1 MTSSVQRLLSFVLLL
16 GISLSARAASASAPN
31 RIAHPIYTLRVSN
44 PVDSAAARF
53 DAIDTTWLKSIDRRG
68 LSAYEAVEPAGGAGF
83 LDNALIVLLRKQ
95 DKWRLHLMNQ
105 PHGKPR
111 PLPALPFRFSFGVF
125 PTEAAGERWIIGQDA
140 GGNEEFRLH
149 AYTPRNG
156 KVTPWPAP
164 PGRASQVVF
173 APGGERFLYAH
184 NPPGENRW
192 DIRLGHWPKSSS
204 KPPASSTTSPTAPS
218 AQHDDLRTTLHDTL
232 FYRAQGI
239 WSPADIDS
247 TGRHALFIRTVSA
260 FHTELHAFDSASPT
274 RLPPLEAASTVSWA
288 KWLMT
293 PATDKSDK
301 ADTSRI
307 VLIADGP
314 SEFSRL
320 YMLSLPPGKQTG
332 TQSAPTLTP
341 LSPPCECEVESALAL
356 PSPNPPGET
365 RPHRPR
371 LVFALNHQAE
381 SKLFFLDTLGAKPK
395 PILGLPTGV
404 LASMRSDATGRKLA
418 VVLAHFGTPGDLYV
432 VDLNRVSQGQKAAT
446 LWMKAPGLERL
457 PKPRYSLAA
466 PRRMQVTPKD
476 PLPPPQTAVPMWLVT
491 PRAASQAAQQSAPHG
506 ASRRSNSL
514 PPRLAALPA
523 PLLLRLHGGPELQ
536 ARPGYDPLDRYLG
549 EQWGFAIAYPDVRG
563 SSGYG
568 RAYLAADDHVRRPK
582 VLRDVAAVLD
592 TLSTLPELDASRFA
606 VSGRSYGGYV
616 SQAAAIAFGA
626 PNGKGGQDRQGGRLR
641 AAISG
646 VGISDFPHFL
656 ATTKSYRADLRRME
670 YGDERDSTQR
680 LFLDSL
686 SPLNHMSKLNIPLL
700 LLHGEND
707 PRVPYE
713 QSELVYQSLAQR
725 GHPTLFMTLHEEGHA
740 ARAKEAR
747 LAQMRV
753 SAHFLLTTLHTQK
766 R

>member
-1 MTSSVQRLLSFVLLL
+1 MACRPDMTASVQRLLSFVLLL
-16 GISLSARAASASAPN
+16 GISLSAHAASASAPN
-31 RIAHPIYTLRVSN
+31 RIGHPIYSLRVSN
-44 PVDSAAARF
+44 PVDSAATRF

-68 LSAYEAVEPAGGAGF
+68 IAAYEAVEPAGGAGF
-83 LDNALIVLLRKQ
+83 LDNAPIVLLRKQ
-95 DKWRLHLMNQ
+95 DKWRLHLMNR

-111 PLPALPFRFSFGVF
+111 PLPALPFRFSFGIF

-140 GGNEEFRLH
+140 GGDEEFRLH

-184 NPPGENRW
+184 NPPGETRW
-192 DIRLGHWPKSSS
+192 DIRLGHWPQGYLQ
-204 KPPASSTTSPTAPS
+204 A
-218 AQHDDLRTTLHDTL
+218 AQRSGLRDSMHDSLRDTLHDTL
-232 FYRAQGI
+232 YYRAQGI
-239 WSPADIDS
+239 WSPADLDA
-247 TGRHALFIRTVSA
+247 TGRHALLIRTVSA
-260 FHTELHAFDSASPT
+260 FHTELHALDSTRLT
-274 RLPPLEAASTVSWA
+274 RLPPLDAASTVTWA
-288 KWLMT
+288 KWL
-293 PATDKSDK
+293 ATSD

-307 VLIADGP
+307 ALIADGP
-314 SEFSRL
+314 SEYSRL
-320 YMLSLPPGKQTG
+320 YLLVLPRDTTPGAT
-332 TQSAPTLTP
+332 APLLTP
-341 LSPPCECEVESALAL
+341 LSPPCDCEVEAALAL
-356 PSPNPPGET
+356 PSPNLPGET

-381 SKLFFLDTLGAKPK
+381 SKLFFIDTLGATPK
-395 PILGLPTGV
+395 PILGLPSGV
-404 LASMRSDATGRKLA
+404 LASMRSDATGRKLV
-418 VVLAHFGTPGDLYV
+418 VVLSHFGTPGDLYV
-432 VDLNRVSQGQKAAT
+432 VDLHRVSRGQTAAT

-466 PRRMQVTPKD
+466 ARRMQVTPKD
-476 PLPPPQTAVPMWLVT
+476 PLPPPQNTVPLWLVT
-491 PRAASQAAQQSAPHG
+491 PQSA
-506 ASRRSNSL
+506 
-514 PPRLAALPA
+514 LAAPKRHGKNALPSPA

-582 VLRDVAAVLD
+582 VLRDVQAVID
-592 TLSTLPELDASRFA
+592 TLRTMPELDASRFA
-606 VSGRSYGGYV
+606 VSGRSYGGYLA
-616 SQAAAIAFGA
+616 QAAAIAFG
-626 PNGKGGQDRQGGRLR
+626 GQDEKAGHGVKGEQGRPLR

-646 VGISDFPHFL
+646 VGISDFPRFL
-656 ATTKSYRADLRRME
+656 AMTKSYRADLRRME

-680 LFLDSL
+680 TFLDSL
-686 SPLNHMSKLNIPLL
+686 SPLNHMSKLDIPLM

-713 QSELVYQSLAQR
+713 QSELVFQSLAQR
-725 GHPTLFMTLHEEGHA
+725 GHPVLFMTLHDEGHA

-753 SAHFLLTTLHTQK
+753 SAHFLLTTLHAQK